1 MDNQKLVDLLEKV
14 PEEHLQLLDIINSHI
29 TDNSLD
35 VKAIRAMPDA
45 QIQAAG
51 RQAEAYTQ
59 QTGRLFQRLGKMAGK
74 IDAGNAGNP

>member
-1 MDNQKLVDLLEKV
+1 MDNQRLVDLLEKV
-14 PEEHLQLLDIINSHI
+14 PEERLQLLDIINSHI

-51 RQAEAYTQ
+51 RQAETYAQY
-59 QTGRLFQRLGKMAGK
+59 TGRLFQRLNALAGK
-74 IDAGNAGNP
+74 IDTENP